1 MNRYIIFQ
9 SLILFSFF
17 LIFTS
22 GRRLYYDEL
31 NDDSITR
38 VSKTDEEDSESFQA
52 ALADL
57 LGDDNNDGDDQ
68 KENAS
73 FDSYEEKLF
82 HQRSV
87 FPSFRGSTTI
97 SPDMRQAIME
107 MFQKAIDQGWK
118 PNLKYHAPGTRFGRH
133 RR

>member
-1 MNRYIIFQ
+1 MNRYIIVH

-22 GRRLYYDEL
+22 GRPLYYDEL

-38 VSKTDEEDSESFQA
+38 VSTTDEEDSENFQA
-52 ALADL
+52 ALAAL
-57 LGDDNNDGDDQ
+57 FGDDNNDEDDQ

-73 FDSYEEKLF
+73 FDSYEEKKF
-82 HQRSV
+82 HQRSA
-87 FPSFRGSTTI
+87 FPTFHGSTTI

-107 MFQKAIDQGWK
+107 FIQKAIDQRWK
-118 PNLKYHAPGTRFGRH
+118 ADLKYHAPGTRFGRH